1 MDRAMAH
8 EYHRLPAHGEQI
20 AWDPP
25 WQPQNGF
32 LYSDGPDLTNSQRL
46 ILTAGSVVLASL
58 AVIGLMALPVGLILV
73 AVVAFVGIPGLSA
86 IAGIEL
92 LDMGSS
98 YPHRGHCVSSRVF
111 CTRSSTRPCAGPS
124 RTKRLTGSRRG
135 ERGRTIAFALG
146 YTPVS

>member
-86 IAGIEL
+86 IAGIEPRAL
-92 LDMGSS
+92 LRLLFNFWTWA
-98 YPHRGHCVSSRVF
+98 PLI
-111 CTRSSTRPCAGPS
+111 
-124 RTKRLTGSRRG
+124 LTGTIASAVGGGLGSLVGRRAEAKRRG
-135 ERGRTIAFALG
+135 LMGPNTK
-146 YTPVS
+146 S